1 MISMQFHIADSAKIF
16 LIREVKDEWLD
27 WQLILET
34 TRDGE
39 IIHEPNVEKLFKTH
53 KRVLLR
59 LYNDEADTYIAH
71 FPMRIKLKKTVGNEI
86 SINHLEDLLRLA
98 RREFARH
105 NIDTQMKLF

>member
-1 MISMQFHIADSAKIF
+1 MQFHIADSARIF
-16 LIREVKDEWLD
+16 LIREVKEDWLD
-27 WQLILET
+27 WQLILEI
-34 TRDGE
+34 TREGE

-59 LYNDEADTYIAH
+59 LFNDESNTYIAH
-71 FPMRIKLKKTVGNEI
+71 FPMLIKLKNPVGNEI
-86 SINHLEDLLRLA
+86 SINNLEDLLRLA